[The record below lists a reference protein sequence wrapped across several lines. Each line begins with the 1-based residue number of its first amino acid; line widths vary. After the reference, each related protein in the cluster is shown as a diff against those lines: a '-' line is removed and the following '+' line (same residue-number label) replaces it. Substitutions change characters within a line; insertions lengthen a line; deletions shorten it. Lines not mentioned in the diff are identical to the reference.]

1 MAYEMAAINV
11 LLGRKP
17 YVGASDEACEEFR
30 QLGLAVVARAMH
42 NLHTLIMVQGKMTGL
57 LGGLANLGK

>member
-1 MAYEMAAINV
+1 M